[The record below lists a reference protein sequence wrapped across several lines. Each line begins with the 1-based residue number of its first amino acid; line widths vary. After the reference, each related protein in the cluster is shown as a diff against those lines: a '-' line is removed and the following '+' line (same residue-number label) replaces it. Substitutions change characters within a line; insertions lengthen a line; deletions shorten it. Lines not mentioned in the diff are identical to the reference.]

1 MKYFTLLKANIKSQK
16 GSFIGISLLMFI
28 ITVSLLAVLTIWK
41 NANDYEE
48 EQLLRTGYGDIT
60 SWIGGKD
67 NIEDLRGQIEAL
79 SDVWK
84 VEVQDAIIISRYY
97 VNGQENVTGTL
108 QIFAFGQG
116 RYDYHIFNE
125 NLTGIEES
133 AEEPS
138 EGEVYVS
145 PAFCSLYDAQAGDEI
160 AIQIEGEKDRAVYT
174 IKGFFEDPAAGTAL
188 MGIKSILMNTVDIEK
203 LSKRIEEAESQAQA
217 AESCLLHI
225 FQSEQSSLSML
236 EFQNLLGEKTQVNDY
251 ASFTYSAQAIEGF
264 MLILQNIFAGFL
276 LVFVVVLLVI
286 TMVVIGHSISSCI
299 EQDYVNM
306 GILKAVG
313 FTRADLKRI
322 QILQYVL
329 AVLVGMVPGSF
340 LSGIVVRLINR
351 LTVTTTGLIIPADG
365 NLAMCMAALGVIL
378 CLLTVFISLKTA
390 GIGKITPIRAIRGGA
405 DDVYFSS
412 RLTTRIY
419 QRGLVL
425 HLALRQLLSGK
436 KQYVSAC
443 MVAALLVFFISLSV
457 RNGVWMG
464 PDGKGLMNVFSP
476 VRFDIGFGC
485 EDKELEREVDALI
498 AQNAQVAAW
507 YEFKMERAVI
517 GNYEC
522 PVNIASAPEYFNVIK
537 GRTCKYE
544 NEVLVTE
551 LVADVIGAQTG
562 DTVWVSYK
570 GKELE
575 FIISGIYQCANDMGD
590 NFAISKEGW
599 ERFESEPVSFYH
611 YYILEDSSEVGEIA
625 ELLNEKYKDRID
637 LDENEWSGLEAIL
650 SAMSAI
656 EVFMYVITA
665 VFILV
670 AVYLTGSKVLYKEK
684 RDLGIY
690 KSLGFTARKLRMSF
704 ALRFCM
710 MAVIGS
716 ALGNVLSGLFTDS
729 LVTAML
735 TMCGVS
741 RFESSLSPLQMLF
754 SGVIVSGLFLVF
766 AYLAAGKIK
775 KVEPSILIVE

>member
-1 MKYFTLLKANIKSQK
+1 MKDFTLLKANIKSQK
-16 GSFIGISLLMFI
+16 GSFIGIELLMFI
-28 ITVSLLAVLTIWK
+28 ITISLLAVLTIWK

-60 SWIGGKD
+60 SWIEGKD
-67 NIEDLRGQIEAL
+67 EIDRLCGQIEAL

-84 VEVQDAIIISRYY
+84 VEVQDAIGISKYN

-108 QIFAFGQG
+108 QIFTFGQG
-116 RYDYHIFNE
+116 QYSYHIFNKS
-125 NLTGIEES
+125 LTGIEES
-133 AEEPS
+133 AEELS
-138 EGEVYVS
+138 QGEVYVS

-160 AIQIEGEKDRAVYT
+160 SIEIKGEQDVYT

-188 MGIKSILMNTVDIEK
+188 MGIKSILMSGADMEK
-203 LSKRIEEAESQAQA
+203 LSKRIEGAEGQEQAS
-217 AESCLLHI
+217 EMCLLHI
-225 FQSEQSSLSML
+225 FQSKQSTLSRL
-236 EFQNLLGEKTQVNDY
+236 DFQNLLGEKTEVNDY
-251 ASFTYSAQAIEGF
+251 ASFTYSAQAVKGF
-264 MLILQNIFAGFL
+264 MLILQNVFAGFL
-276 LVFVVVLLVI
+276 LVFVVVLLII

-313 FTRADLKRI
+313 FTRADLARI

-329 AVLVGMVPGSF
+329 AVLAGMVPGSF
-340 LSGIVVRLINR
+340 VSGMVVRLINR

-365 NLAMCMAALGVIL
+365 NLAMSIAALGIIL
-378 CLLTVFISLKTA
+378 CLLTAFISLKTT

-405 DDVYFSS
+405 DDVYFRS
-412 RLTTRIY
+412 RLTTGIY

-425 HLALRQLLSGK
+425 HLAFRQLISGK

-443 MVAALLVFFISLSV
+443 MVAACLVFFLSLSV
-457 RNGVWMG
+457 RIGVWMG
-464 PDGKGLMNVFSP
+464 PEGKGLMNVFSP
-476 VRFDIGFGC
+476 VKFDIGFGC
-485 EDKELEREVDALI
+485 EDRELEREVDTLI
-498 AQNAQVAAW
+498 ARNAQIADQ

-551 LVADVIGAQTG
+551 LVAGVIEAQIG
-562 DTVWVSYK
+562 DTVLVSYK

-599 ERFESEPVSFYH
+599 ERFESEPVSFYQ
-611 YYILEDSSEVGEIA
+611 YYILEDAAQAGEVG
-625 ELLNEKYKDRID
+625 ELLNENYKDRID
-637 LDENEWSGLEAIL
+637 IDENEWSGLEAIL

-665 VFILV
+665 IFILV

-690 KSLGFTARKLRMSF
+690 KSLGFTAGKLRMSF

-716 ALGNVLSGLFTDS
+716 VLGNVLSGLFTDS

-735 TMCGVS
+735 SMCGVS
-741 RFESSLSPLQMLF
+741 RFESSLSLFQMLF
-754 SGVIVSGLFLVF
+754 SGVIVSGLFLAF